1 MNRSEKSDILSEGF
15 KRLEE
20 LLDTQCSHYRRVEE
34 LVAQQKDALRVADV
48 DSLSNASNAERELL
62 GAISRLDHRRVELV
76 EAIASELG
84 LKHSSQPTLSDLLEH
99 SGPRRGRLVT
109 IADELRRLIAA
120 TRVASSVVRTAAE
133 SLARHMQGI
142 VQSVEVGIG
151 RTGIY
156 GRTGRLVSALPRHTS
171 INIRS

>member
-1 MNRSEKSDILSEGF
+1 MNTPEKTAVLSEGF

-34 LVAQQKDALRVADV
+34 LVGQQKDALRVADV
-48 DSLSNASNAERELL
+48 TPVQRQQRRAGTARRHLRLTTAGWSWSRPSPPNSASS
-62 GAISRLDHRRVELV
+62 SRTSRPSRTC
-76 EAIASELG
+76 
-84 LKHSSQPTLSDLLEH
+84 SSTP
-99 SGPRRGRLVT
+99 PRRGRLVT
-109 IADELRRLIAA
+109 IADELRRLITA

>member
-1 MNRSEKSDILSEGF
+1 MKKTIVEDVLTEGF

-20 LLDTQCSHYRRVEE
+20 LLDTQCSHYRRVDE
-34 LVAQQKDALRVADV
+34 LVTQQKEALRVADV
-48 DSLSNASNAERELL
+48 DSLSTASNAERELL
-62 GAISRLDHRRVELV
+62 AAIDRLDHRRVELV
-76 EAIASELG
+76 DAIAAELG
-84 LKHSSQPTLSDLLEH
+84 IGRASKPTLSDLLEH

-120 TRVASSVVRTAAE
+120 TRAASSVVRTAAE
-133 SLARHMQGI
+133 ALARHMQGI

-156 GRTGRLVSALPRHTS
+156 GSTGRLVSSMPRHTS